1 MAITIDGTAGTIA
14 GVAVGGLP
22 DGIVDGDMLAA
33 NAVTTGKILDATIA
47 SGDLASGVGGK
58 TLQIVES
65 TTDSQVSA
73 NAESWTD
80 LLTLSITPVSSS
92 SQLYVDT
99 TFNVVV
105 YTSNKPWSQSLCKFR
120 IYDVTNTTELNSTV
134 IGGNTGPSDFSN
146 QWMQN
151 DVSMKAKASSTGTSV
166 RSFKVQ
172 GYSFS
177 TWYTY
182 RVFCDAVEYAS
193 SYTSN
198 NVGMISILE
207 RA

>member
-1 MAITIDGTAGTIA
+1 MPIVINGSGTIT
-14 GVAVGGLP
+14 GVSTGGLP
-22 DGIVDGDMLAA
+22 DGIVDADMLATD
-33 NAVTTGKILDATIA
+33 AVTSAKILNATIA

-58 TLQIVES
+58 LLQIVES
-65 TTDSQVSA
+65 TTDTQVSA
-73 NAESWTD
+73 NAVSWTD

-99 TFNVVV
+99 AFNVVV
-105 YTSNKPWSQSLCKFR
+105 YTSNKPWAQSLCKFR
-120 IYDVTNTTELNSTV
+120 IYDVTNSTELNSTV
-134 IGGNTGPSDFSN
+134 IGGKTYSSDFTG

-151 DVSMKAKASSTGTSV
+151 DVSMKAKAASTGTSA
-166 RSFKVQ
+166 RSFKIQ
-172 GYSFS
+172 GYSWS

-198 NVGMISILE
+198 NVGMISIVE